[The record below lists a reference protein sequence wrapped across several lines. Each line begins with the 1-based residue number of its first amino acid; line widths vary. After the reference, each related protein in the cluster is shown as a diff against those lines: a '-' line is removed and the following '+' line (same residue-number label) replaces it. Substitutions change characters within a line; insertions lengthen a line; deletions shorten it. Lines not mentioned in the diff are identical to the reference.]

1 MPMMQTRRR
10 FLTTL
15 SLAGAASFVR
25 MPSPLAAEGALETTT
40 VRIAGEVGVCMAPL
54 VVTEDLLRAEGF
66 TDVRYPRIYDL
77 GTVEAVA
84 GGAVDFEPSFVFG
97 SLPRAIEAGLPIVAL
112 AGLHIGCFELFA
124 REGIRNVADLKG
136 KSVGLQGAPWT
147 LLTLM
152 AASVGLDPTKD
163 IRWVTQASTRDRTL
177 TFDVV
182 TDPSTTPLDLFAEG
196 KIDAFLAGGSRAE
209 EVRARRVGHVIL
221 NTTTDRPWSQY
232 FCCMLV
238 ANRDY
243 VRKYPVATKRVLRAI
258 LKGIDL
264 CASEPARVA
273 QRLVDGGITPRYDYA
288 FETLR
293 GIPYDKWREDDP
305 EDSIRFYALRL
316 HEAGLIKSSPNKLI
330 TDGTD
335 WRFLN
340 ELKRELKT

>member
-40 VRIAGEVGVCMAPL
+40 VRINGELGTCAAPL
-54 VVTEDLLRAEGF
+54 VVAEDLLRAEGF
-66 TDVRYPRIYDL
+66 TDVRYPRILDP
-77 GTVEAVA
+77 GTLDAVA
-84 GGAVDFEPSFVFG
+84 GGAVDFEVSFVFG

-136 KSVGLQGAPWT
+136 KSVGLKGAAS
-147 LLTLM
+147 LLALM

-163 IRWVTQASTRDRTL
+163 IRLVTAASPREADP
-177 TFDVV
+177 TF
-182 TDPSTTPLDLFAEG
+182 PPLELFAAG
-196 KIDAFLAGGSRAE
+196 KIDALFVGSSRAE

-243 VRKYPVATKRVLRAI
+243 VRKYPVATNRVLRSI

-273 QRLVDGGITPRYDYA
+273 QRLVDGGFITTPHDYSL
-288 FETLR
+288 ETLR
-293 GIPYDKWREDDP
+293 AIPYGRWREDDP
-305 EDSIRFYALRL
+305 EDSIRFYFLRL

-330 TDGTD
+330 ADGTD

-340 ELKRELKT
+340 ELKRELKG

>member
-1 MPMMQTRRR
+1 MTQTRRR
-10 FLTTL
+10 FLTTV
-15 SLAGAASFVR
+15 SAIGAAGLLR
-25 MPSPLAAEGALETTT
+25 APPLLAADGTLETTT
-40 VRIAGEVGVCMAPL
+40 VRLANEGAICEAPL
-54 VVTEDLLRAEGF
+54 YAAEDLLRTEGF
-66 TDVRYPRIYDL
+66 IDVRYPKINDL
-77 GTVEAVA
+77 GVVDAVA
-84 GGAVDFEPSFVFG
+84 GGAVDFELSLVFG

-136 KSVGLQGAPWT
+136 KSVGLKGAAS
-147 LLTLM
+147 LLALM

-163 IRWVTQASTRDRTL
+163 IRLVTAASPREADP
-177 TFDVV
+177 TF
-182 TDPSTTPLDLFAEG
+182 PPLELFAAG
-196 KIDAFLAGGSRAE
+196 KIDALFVGSSRAE

-243 VRKYPVATKRVLRAI
+243 VRKYPVATKRVLRSI

-293 GIPYDKWREDDP
+293 GILYDKWREDDP

>member
-1 MPMMQTRRR
+1 MPMTQTRRR
-10 FLTTL
+10 FLTAL
-15 SLAGAASFVR
+15 SSAGAAGLVGR
-25 MPSPLAAEGALETTT
+25 PPALAAEGNLETTT
-40 VRIAGEVGVCMAPL
+40 VRLANEAGVCHAAL
-54 VVTEDLLRAEGF
+54 FVAEDLLRAEGF
-66 TDVRYPRIYDL
+66 TDISYPRIYDA
-77 GTVEAVA
+77 GVVEAVA
-84 GGAVDFEPSFVFG
+84 GGAVDFEVSLVFG

-124 REGIRNVADLKG
+124 REGISSAADLKG
-136 KSVGLQGAPWT
+136 KSVGLSGAAA

-152 AASVGLDPTKD
+152 LASVGLDPAKD
-163 IRWVTQASTRDRTL
+163 IRWVSDASNKDRAL
-177 TFDVV
+177 AYSVV
-182 TDPSTTPLDLFAEG
+182 ADPSTPPLELFAAG
-196 KIDAFLAGGSRAE
+196 KIDAFLAGPVPAQE
-209 EVRARRVGHVIL
+209 LHARRVGHVIL
-221 NTTTDRPWSQY
+221 NITTDRPWSQY

-258 LKGIDL
+258 LKATDL

-273 QRLVDGGITPRYDYA
+273 QRMVDGGYTPRYDYA

-293 GIPYDKWREDDP
+293 GIPYDKWREHDP

-330 TDGTD
+330 ADGTD

-340 ELKRELKT
+340 ELKRELKA